1 MSKTSITRSVTF
13 SQKAFDNLESLRDDP
28 FINGGEKLPRSKV
41 LSRIL
46 EGNRDTI
53 IALQHTAQD
62 NKKEEI

>member
-1 MSKTSITRSVTF
+1 MAETKITRSVTF